1 VKYSRILAAL
11 LGALS
16 LFMSGCGT
24 SDKIANVSMT
34 VNGTTGVVNL
44 IGLGGTLPLAVHA
57 NYTSGKWIDETNYAK
72 YTVTAMGIDVNS
84 GQALQPSPATLA
96 VSSTGVITATDP
108 AVCTW
113 VNLGTSTQQA
123 WAYQGWYEI
132 TATYRGFTSEPVY
145 IPVASA
151 ASIASNTNGQC
162 GPTPTGN

>member
-1 VKYSRILAAL
+1 VKYTRILATL

-16 LFMSGCGT
+16 LVMSGCG
-24 SDKIANVSMT
+24 SGDKIANVSMT

-44 IGLGGTLPLAVHA
+44 VGLGGTLPLAVHA

-72 YTVTAMGIDVNS
+72 FTVTAMGVDFNT
-84 GQALQPSPATLA
+84 GLALSASPATLA
-96 VSSTGVITATDP
+96 VSSTGLITATDP

-113 VNLGTSTQQA
+113 DNLGTSTA
-123 WAYQGWYEI
+123 PGWAYVGWYEI

-151 ASIASNTNGQC
+151 ASSQTGMGGQC
-162 GPTPTGN
+162 GPVSTGN

>member
-1 VKYSRILAAL
+1 MKYSRILATL

-16 LFMSGCGT
+16 LVMSGCGT
-24 SDKIANVSMT
+24 GDKLSNVSMT

-44 IGLGGTLPLAVHA
+44 SGLGGTLPLAVHA

-72 YTVTAMGIDVNS
+72 FTVTAMGIDVNT

-96 VSSTGVITATDP
+96 VSNTGLITATDP

-113 VNLGTSTQQA
+113 YNSGTPTA
-123 WAYQGWYEI
+123 PGWAYEGWYEI

-151 ASIASNTNGQC
+151 ASLQGIGQC
-162 GPTPTGN
+162 GPTATGN